1 MAQADDAFV
10 QRVHDPHRVVVLNQR
25 EGNDPSV
32 IWRLARRLCQAE
44 PDVVHTHGWGT
55 LVEGVLAAKL
65 ARVPIVV
72 HGEHGTMET
81 RSRNRWV
88 QRCMWRF
95 ANQLLSV
102 SHNHRQTLAQTF
114 AVEPDRIEVIP
125 NGVALDR
132 FSMRAQ
138 KQAAA
143 WRRQFDIPADHVVIG
158 SVGRLVEVKQYH
170 LLIKALAGL
179 IRRGMPVSGVLIGD
193 GPLRSALQAQ
203 VQRLGI
209 ADRLHFL
216 GSRDD
221 VPDVLPMLDIFT
233 LCSRSEG
240 MSNTILEAMAAGL
253 PVVATAVG
261 GTPEMVCDGET
272 GCLVPPQDPQRLEAA
287 LLQLLGD
294 AERRQR
300 MGRRGRCR
308 AETKFSLPAMVN
320 EYEQLYEHLCAQR
333 SERKDRREK
342 NHAAVSRMSILSV
355 TF

>member
-132 FSMRAQ
+132 FSMRAPECESFATPSSQ
-138 KQAAA
+138 
-143 WRRQFDIPADHVVIG
+143 P
-158 SVGRLVEVKQYH
+158 
-170 LLIKALAGL
+170 
-179 IRRGMPVSGVLIGD
+179 M
-193 GPLRSALQAQ
+193 SAL
-203 VQRLGI
+203 RLRCG
-209 ADRLHFL
+209 H
-216 GSRDD
+216 GH
-221 VPDVLPMLDIFT
+221 
-233 LCSRSEG
+233 
-240 MSNTILEAMAAGL
+240 N
-253 PVVATAVG
+253 
-261 GTPEMVCDGET
+261 
-272 GCLVPPQDPQRLEAA
+272 
-287 LLQLLGD
+287 
-294 AERRQR
+294 AERGYRNP
-300 MGRRGRCR
+300 
-308 AETKFSLPAMVN
+308 PAP
-320 EYEQLYEHLCAQR
+320 
-333 SERKDRREK
+333 
-342 NHAAVSRMSILSV
+342 AAKTASPVAGSPPALRH
-355 TF
+355 